1 MGRKKS
7 VIPGFSLN
15 RALGITSA
23 KQKIARATG
32 IPTTKQGRKRKM
44 QSHLWTAAAVGV
56 ASALSSKPQPSKPV
70 QTARAPAVPAP
81 QVAPAIPPED
91 MYKAAVCAVVEEGEA
106 SVALLQRKLRIG
118 YAQAAR
124 LIDEMEEN
132 GVVGRFEGSK
142 PRAVLVTSEQVDM
155 TYSTVQSASTEN
167 REVTAPSSCYDSSYS
182 QEPPGPKPFY
192 KKWWFWALAVIV
204 ASNLINKLPEITR
217 ERNQQEAAQIIA
229 ERNQQQAQT
238 EPAVEPEDEGYTEEE
253 QAEAAREYYEKI
265 GYDPTQ
271 EEPTEVAPDDG
282 ISYVAPVG
290 EDTVVS
296 SGSTADEDL
305 VYTQTYVL
313 NTSTHKFHRPGCSSV
328 GDIKPENYS
337 TYTGTRESVRD
348 MGYQPCGRC
357 DP

>member
-15 RALGITSA
+15 RALGVTSA

-56 ASALSSKPQPSKPV
+56 AAACSQNSQPARPV
-70 QTARAPAVPAP
+70 QTARTSAVPAP
-81 QVAPAIPPED
+81 QTMPAIPPED
-91 MYKAAVCAVVEEGEA
+91 MYKAAVCVVVDEGEA
-106 SVALLQRKLRIG
+106 SVALLQRKLKIG
-118 YAQAAR
+118 YVRAAR

-142 PRAVLVTSEQVDM
+142 PRAILVTREQVDM
-155 TYSTVQSASTEN
+155 TYSTLMDAPQESNESAD
-167 REVTAPSSCYDSSYS
+167 VSSCYDGGYKR
-182 QEPPGPKPFY
+182 EPPGPKPFY
-192 KKWWFWALAVIV
+192 KKWWFWVLVVIV
-204 ASNLINKLPEITR
+204 ASNLINKIPEVVR
-217 ERNQQEAAQIIA
+217 EHNQREAAQIIA
-229 ERNQQQAQT
+229 ERSQQQEQT
-238 EPAVEPEDEGYTEEE
+238 EAAVEPEDEGYTEEE
-253 QAEAAREYYEKI
+253 QAEAAREYYGKI

-271 EEPTEVAPDDG
+271 EEPVEEVPDDG
-282 ISYVAPVG
+282 ISYIAPVG

-296 SGSTADEDL
+296 SGSTVDENL

-313 NTSTHKFHRPGCSSV
+313 NTHTRKFHRPGCSSV

-337 TYTGTRESVRD
+337 TYTGTRESVAD
-348 MGYQPCGRC
+348 MGYEPCGRC
-357 DP
+357 NP